1 MLHLIKGSRVIE
13 SFELERILKALPVQ
27 LLCDEQG
34 HPQLDQVVQSLEQPD
49 LKSGKDEASTTSL
62 GNLFQCLTT
71 HTIKDF
77 FLIFSLNLPSFSLK
91 PFPLVLAKQSPKES
105 VPFFLTAPLQV
116 LKGCYQVSLEPS
128 LLQAEQPQLSRP
140 VLVGEVFHSLCH
152 FCGPPL
158 DALQQVCVSP
168 VLRIPHLDTVL
179 QVRCHQH
186 RAQGQDHLPHPA
198 AAAQDTVGFL
208 GQE

>member
-128 LLQAEQPQLSRP
+128 LLQAERSQLSQP
-140 VLVGEVFHSLCH
+140 ILIVGVFHPLAYFCDPSLD
-152 FCGPPL
+152 L
-158 DALQQVCVSP
+158 LQQICVSP
-168 VLRIPHLDTVL
+168 VLRTPHLDSEL
-179 QVRCHQH
+179 QVRSHQC
-186 RAQGQDHLPHPA
+186 RAEGQDDLP
-198 AAAQDTVGFL
+198 
-208 GQE
+208 